1 MRDITFDLTEEE
13 SLIAKQNKDLIK
25 AKAQFLLENIAR
37 MTPRKAV
44 ARARKQIA
52 VQILRKDNPLY
63 GHTEESLND
72 EYAYLKSIEDAESGA
87 DRESCYQGTNEL
99 DLTTEEVKAYVLK
112 HSM

>member
-1 MRDITFDLTEEE
+1 MRDTKFDLTEEE
-13 SLIAKQNKDLIK
+13 LTVVKQNKELVK
-25 AKAQFLLENIAR
+25 AKSIFLLENIAL
-37 MTPRKAV
+37 MTPKKAV
-44 ARARKQIA
+44 AMARKQIA

-72 EYAYLKSIEDAESGA
+72 EYSHLKSIEDAESGA

>member
-1 MRDITFDLTEEE
+1 MRDTKFDLTEEE

-25 AKAQFLLENIAR
+25 AKAQFLLENI
-37 MTPRKAV
+37 PRKAV
-44 ARARKQIA
+44 AMARKQIA

-99 DLTTEEVKAYVLK
+99 DLTTEEIKTYVLK